1 MSAAH
6 PLLAGVVDLHVHS
19 FPDLTRRSV
28 SDLSMARLARD
39 AGMKGF
45 AIKSHYAPT
54 AERAWLTH
62 EVVPEVEV
70 YGSIVLNHFVGG
82 LNAAA
87 VEAFARSGGR
97 LVFMPT
103 SDSMNEADVLDTW
116 PEGEEMPPYL
126 RIKKSMRDSGRLNP
140 PISLVDERGQI
151 SQECRDVLSVAA
163 EYDLVI
169 STGHVSPGETM
180 ALVPAAR
187 QMGVQRV
194 VVSHPESPH
203 INVSLEDQL
212 ALVKQGAV
220 IERCFAYIDGS
231 PLAEAAYDAV
241 RRTGLDSNIFS
252 SDMGMF
258 QRDDPVS
265 GLSRCIEQLL
275 AAGFSE
281 DDVHRLTAMNP
292 SALVGSVN
300 ARLV

>member
-1 MSAAH
+1 MRKH

-19 FPDLTRRSV
+19 FPDLTQRSV
-28 SDLSMARLARD
+28 SDLDMARLARD

-62 EVVPEVEV
+62 RVVPEVEV

-82 LNAAA
+82 INAAA
-87 VEAFARSGGR
+87 VEVFARSGGR

-116 PEGEEMPPYL
+116 PGDQQLPPYL
-126 RIKKSMRDSGRLNP
+126 KIKKSMRASGRLNP
-140 PISLVDERGQI
+140 PISLLDEHGRV
-151 SQECRDVLSVAA
+151 SESCRDVLSVAA
-163 EYDLVI
+163 EYDLVV
-169 STGHVSPGETM
+169 STGHISPVETM
-180 ALVPAAR
+180 ALVPVAK

-203 INVSLEDQL
+203 IGVPLDDQL
-212 ALVKQGAV
+212 ELVRQGAM

-231 PLAEAAYDAV
+231 PLAETAYDAV
-241 RRTGLDSNIFS
+241 RRTGLESNIFS

-265 GLSRCIEQLL
+265 GFARCVDLLL
-275 AAGFSE
+275 AAGFGD
-281 DDVHRLTAMNP
+281 DDVRMLTATNP
-292 SALVGSVN
+292 SALVGAVN
-300 ARLV
+300 PRLV